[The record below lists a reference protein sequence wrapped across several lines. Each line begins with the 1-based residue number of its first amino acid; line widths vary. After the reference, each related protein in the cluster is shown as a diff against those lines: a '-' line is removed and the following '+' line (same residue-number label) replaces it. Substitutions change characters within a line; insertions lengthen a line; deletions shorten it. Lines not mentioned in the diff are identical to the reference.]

1 MVWSTPPPV
10 GLTIAGTDPSGG
22 AGIQA
27 DLKTFS
33 ALGVYATSVITA
45 LVAQATEGVRGVQ
58 TVAPDFLRLQWRT
71 LVDDVR
77 IDVIKIGMLATA
89 ELADTV
95 AEFIGEGIAEDVV
108 LDPVMVAASGD
119 RLLDEAATDAVV
131 RLCRQVSLIT
141 PNLPEAAVLL
151 DRPPATTLPEMRDDA
166 HRLIDL
172 GVARVLL
179 KGGHMLGP
187 DSVDIYA
194 DADGLVE
201 LSAPRVETSNSHG
214 TGCSLSSAVASFRAY
229 GASWPEACRRAKD
242 WLTDALLASDSL
254 DIGQGSGPVHHFH
267 HLWNHQEGTPA

>member
-1 MVWSTPPPV
+1 MSWCTPPPV

-58 TVAPDFLRLQWRT
+58 TVDPAFLRLQWRT

-95 AEFIGEGIAEDVV
+95 AEFIDEGIADDVV

-151 DRPPATTLPEMRDDA
+151 DRPPAETVAGMRGDA
-166 HRLIDL
+166 QRLIEL
-172 GVARVLL
+172 GVPRVLL
-179 KGGHMLGP
+179 KGGHMSGS

-201 LSAPRVETSNSHG
+201 LSAPRVETTNSHG
-214 TGCSLSSAVASFRAY
+214 TGCSLSSAIASFRAH
-229 GASWPEACRRAKD
+229 GASWPEACGLAKD
-242 WLTDALLASDSL
+242 WLTQALRASDSL
-254 DIGQGSGPVHHFH
+254 DIGKGSGPVHHFH
-267 HLWNHQEGTPA
+267 QLWNHSEATS

>member
-1 MVWSTPPPV
+1 MSWCTPPPV

-33 ALGVYATSVITA
+33 ALGVYATSVVTA

-58 TVAPDFLRLQWRT
+58 TVGLEFLRLQWRT

-95 AEFIGEGIAEDVV
+95 AEFIDEGVADDVV

-151 DRPPATTLPEMRDDA
+151 DRPPAETVAGMRGDA
-166 HRLIDL
+166 QRLIEL
-172 GVARVLL
+172 GVPRVLL
-179 KGGHMLGP
+179 KGGHMSGS

-201 LSAPRVETSNSHG
+201 LSAPRVETTNSHG
-214 TGCSLSSAVASFRAY
+214 TGCSLSSAIASFRAH
-229 GASWPEACRRAKD
+229 GASWPEACSLAKD
-242 WLTDALLASDSL
+242 WLTQALRASDSL
-254 DIGQGSGPVHHFH
+254 DIGKGSGPVHHFH
-267 HLWNHQEGTPA
+267 QLWNHSEETA